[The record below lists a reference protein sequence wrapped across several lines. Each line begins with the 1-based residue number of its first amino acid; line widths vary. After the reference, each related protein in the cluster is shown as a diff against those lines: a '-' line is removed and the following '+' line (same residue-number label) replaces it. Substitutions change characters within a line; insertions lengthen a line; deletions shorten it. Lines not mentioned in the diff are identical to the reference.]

1 LAIGVEKLTAY
12 KSPGAAIE
20 GVPAT
25 WVSPEIELMSA
36 LSVMSHRHAAAGNG
50 SAMAPKYTASGVA

>member
-1 LAIGVEKLTAY
+1 VAKSAAY

-25 WVSPEIELMSA
+25 WVSPEIDLMSA
-36 LSVMSHRHAAAGNG
+36 LSVMSRRHAAAGND
-50 SAMAPKYTASGVA
+50 SARAPKYTASGVA